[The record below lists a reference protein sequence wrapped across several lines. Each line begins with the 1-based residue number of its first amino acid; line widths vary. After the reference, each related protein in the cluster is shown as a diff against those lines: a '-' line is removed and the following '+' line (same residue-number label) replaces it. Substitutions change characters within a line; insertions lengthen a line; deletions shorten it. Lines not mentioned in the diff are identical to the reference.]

1 MAVANIDIHRNRDS
15 VCFETNL
22 SVEKDMVK
30 EVSSLKKESIDVE
43 DLMDIMVFIQE
54 VTQEIVNYILS
65 KV

>member
-1 MAVANIDIHRNRDS
+1 
-15 VCFETNL
+15 
-22 SVEKDMVK
+22 MVK